1 MSIIIT
7 THIDNIGTTL
17 YNIYIYKYI
26 FPTVLSLEVGI
37 GCERSAV
44 AGLTYDNLTYL
55 YYYKVP

>member
-17 YNIYIYKYI
+17 YNIYM

-44 AGLTYDNLTYL
+44 AGLTNDNLTYL